1 MRFFKGFVLLLIPA
15 LIPSTGLLFI
25 EISENKTIE
34 DIELMLIFMIIAAIS
49 NIIPFV
55 ILLFIHF
62 KMIKDKAGFKDY
74 GFYSAYWSAIL
85 AMSVLSLLIIREQS
99 SGKQGSALVVTAFF
113 FMANITIPV
122 MIVAYLV
129 GWVVEA
135 RLRKERTKIEIKS
148 QK

>member
-1 MRFFKGFVLLLIPA
+1 MRFFKGFVWLLIPA
-15 LIPSTGLLFI
+15 LIPSMGLLFI

-34 DIELMLIFMIIAAIS
+34 DIELMLILMIIAAVS

-62 KMIKDKAGFKDY
+62 KMIKDKTGFKDY

-99 SGKQGSALVVTAFF
+99 LGKPGSQLIVAAFF

-122 MIVAYLV
+122 MIVGYLL
-129 GWVVEA
+129 GWVVEG
-135 RLRKERTKIEIKS
+135 RVGKS
-148 QK
+148 GIVDK